1 MIIFIIII
9 IIISGWANGVEYKPI
24 EGLVHLAYPYY
35 QSVVPFSMDQYPASS
50 QQQEDPGPA
59 KKVGEG
65 MDTEM
70 MRDTPTLEG
79 LILHYQSDTSPT
91 TKRKVDG
98 LVQAQAYKQKYF
110 LSDRDAV
117 SMVPDLMQF
126 PEDD

>member
-1 MIIFIIII
+1 M
-9 IIISGWANGVEYKPI
+9 E
-24 EGLVHLAYPYY
+24 
-35 QSVVPFSMDQYPASS
+35 
-50 QQQEDPGPA
+50 QEEE
-59 KKVGEG
+59 VGEK
-65 MDTEM
+65 EKP
-70 MRDTPTLEG
+70 RKAY